1 MHQSAMFWWA
11 CGLMMLRQ
19 KALLLALKAAK
30 VSLQHSTN
38 TCMILQTDG
47 QAATDVP
54 PGTQKRA
61 HAGPL

>member
-19 KALLLALKAAK
+19 KALSLALKVAK

-47 QAATDVP
+47 RAAADES